1 MPAWGLALLSVF
13 ALALV
18 SLVGAATFALGRERL
33 ERTVFLFV
41 AFAVGTM
48 LGGAFLHLIPEAY
61 AHYGDGTRVGL
72 LVLAGVAVFF
82 VLEKVLHWHHEHGA
96 PEALDAAAGHTGPA
110 GHAHGPEPFTLV
122 AFAGNAGHKII
133 DGAIVAAAFLVS
145 PETGFVTALAVL
157 VHEVPQQIG
166 MYGVLVYGGFTRGR
180 ALALNFVAGLS
191 GLIGAAGV
199 LLLGQ
204 VVTGLAEVLLPVTA
218 GAFLYIAGSDLIPE
232 LNRRHSTPATK
243 SVGQIAMMALGVAL
257 VVLVRHGH

>member
-13 ALALV
+13 GLSLV

-72 LVLAGVAVFF
+72 LVLAGVGVFF
-82 VLEKVLHWHHEHGA
+82 VLEKVLHWHHEHGE
-96 PEALDAAAGHTGPA
+96 PEALDAAAGATVA
-110 GHAHGPEPFTLV
+110 HAHRPEPFTLV

-133 DGAIVAAAFLVS
+133 DGAIVAASFLVS
-145 PETGFVTALAVL
+145 PETGLVTTLAVL

-166 MYGVLVYGGFTRGR
+166 MYGVLVAGGFARGR
-180 ALALNFVAGLS
+180 ALALNFAAGLC
-191 GLIGAAGV
+191 GLIGAVAV

-204 VVTGLAEVLLPVTA
+204 VVGGVAEVLLPVTA

-257 VVLVRHGH
+257 VVFVRHGH